1 MSLDIDIFAL
11 ISSSMSRDVMLCKK
25 KTTNPKKKKNPNESL
40 NFDKTVFFCHF
51 LFQEA

>member
-25 KTTNPKKKKNPNESL
+25 KTTKSKKKGKKEREKKEKNGQESAE
-40 NFDKTVFFCHF
+40 F
-51 LFQEA
+51 